1 MNEMVHSL
9 THRRFI
15 MSYKYV
21 VYPVYGKD
29 KPSCLCGVQQRT
41 IIGIGKEYD
50 DMKSVKEAI
59 VSGKI
64 NKSIT
69 DNILIIDWKHY
80 RYKKMFRSY
89 NTVWHQFKMDE
100 FYREFRFTSPCDDL
114 ELESK
119 GYLVD
124 AVSV

>member
-1 MNEMVHSL
+1 
-9 THRRFI
+9 

-29 KPSCLCGVQQRT
+29 KPSCLCCVPQRT

-80 RYKKMFRSY
+80 RYKKMFRNY

-100 FYREFRFTSPCDDL
+100 FYREFRFTTPCDDW
-114 ELESK
+114 ELDSK
-119 GYLVD
+119 GYIVD

>member
-1 MNEMVHSL
+1 MNNGLHSL

-29 KPSCLCGVQQRT
+29 KQSCLCGVPQRT

-59 VSGKI
+59 ISDKI

-69 DNILIIDWKHY
+69 DNILIIDWTHY